1 MPQPF
6 PFNVGVI
13 HIIGIGGIGMS
24 GYAEIL
30 HNLGYKVQGS
40 DQTDN
45 ANVQRLR
52 DLGIAVHI
60 GHDAKNVMD
69 DKGHPASVVVK
80 STAVKDTNPEII
92 AAHANEIPVIPRVD
106 LLAELMRAKWCVN
119 ISGTHGKT
127 TTTSMIGHV
136 LEKAGLDPTVINGGI
151 INAYGS
157 NTRLGASKWM
167 VVESDESDGTFAQ
180 LPSVASV
187 ITNIDPEHLDYYG
200 DFDSLKDAF
209 VQYAHNLPFYGVLVA
224 CIDHPVVEELLPR
237 FNRRTITYGFS
248 PKADLQAVN
257 IKTTPQGLTFDLKV
271 NNPKLD
277 KFPTEITGISL
288 PMFGKHNVLNA
299 LSAFGVGHDAGIPAE
314 KIAAA
319 LAQFSGVKRRFTI
332 TGTVKG
338 VTIIDDYGHHPVEI
352 AAVLRAG
359 RDALDG
365 ATPRADGSKGKIIAV
380 IQPHRYTRL
389 ANLFDDFA
397 KCVADADEV
406 IIAPVYEAGETPI
419 TGINRDTLVEAIRKL
434 GKQQVSALDKPE
446 DLAALIHARAQ
457 EGDFVICLGAGSIT
471 KWANALPDE
480 LAALHTARTSACK
493 TGNDKKGGACPP
505 PSDIS

>member
-6 PFNVGVI
+6 PFNVGTI

-40 DQTDN
+40 DQGEN

-52 DLGIAVHI
+52 DLGITVHI
-60 GHDAKNVMD
+60 GHDAANVVD
-69 DKGHPASVVVK
+69 DQGNPASVVVK
-80 STAVKDTNPEII
+80 STAVKDDNPEII
-92 AAHANEIPVIPRVD
+92 SARVRDIPVIPRVD

-200 DFDSLKDAF
+200 SFDKLKDAF
-209 VQYAHNLPFYGVLVA
+209 VKYAQNLPFYGVLVA

-248 PKADLQAVN
+248 DKADLQAVN
-257 IKTTPQGLTFDLKV
+257 VVTTPAGLSFDIKV

-277 KFPTEITGISL
+277 KFPTEITGIKL

-299 LSAFGVGHDAGIPAE
+299 LSAFGVGHDAGIPAD
-314 KIAAA
+314 KIVAAMG
-319 LAQFSGVKRRFTI
+319 QFAGVKRRFTI
-332 TGTVKG
+332 TGTVNG
-338 VTIIDDYGHHPVEI
+338 VTVIDDYGHHPVEI

-365 ATPRADGSKGKIIAV
+365 ATPRADGSKGKIVAV

-389 ANLFDDFA
+389 QNLFDDFA
-397 KCVADADEV
+397 KCVGDADEV
-406 IIAPVYEAGETPI
+406 IIAPVYEAGEKPI
-419 TGINRDTLVEAIRKL
+419 EGINRDTLVAAIKKL
-434 GKQQVSALDKPE
+434 GKNVVALEKPE
-446 DLAALIHARAQ
+446 DLAGLVAARAQ
-457 EGDFVICLGAGSIT
+457 SGDFVICLGAGSIT
-471 KWANALPDE
+471 QWANNLPRD
-480 LAALHTARTSACK
+480 LAALMPATETKRKVANGK
-493 TGNDKKGGACPP
+493 NGGQP
-505 PSDIS
+505 PSSDIK